1 MQEEPSPVKMKPI
14 VQAES
19 SDMSE
24 TGEQTL
30 NKDETWVNANW
41 ISLIIKGA
49 ALADTEEAAKNLAEA
64 AGAELWRYDKPGAQK
79 LFVNPEGERRWE
91 TREHEAC
98 YDNPQCILECDSE
111 GTELLFQLSGGAE
124 SLEKELEA
132 AAAFTARAWE
142 STPEPAPVEMLEIV
156 VAMGANR
163 PPPEMPDE
171 PEKPLT
177 ETIGTPGGTYMQHS
191 TWWEKC
197 DDISEDSGSP
207 YYDVT
212 ARSITGGP
220 ALPDE
225 EELTNVLKATYT
237 HTAMRFLGMEIQ

>member
-1 MQEEPSPVKMKPI
+1 
-14 VQAES
+14 
-19 SDMSE
+19 MSE

-30 NKDETWVNANW
+30 DKEETWVNANW
-41 ISLIIKGA
+41 ITLMIKGT
-49 ALADTEEAAKNLAEA
+49 ALADTEEAARKLALA
-64 AGAELWRYDKPGAQK
+64 AGANLWRYEKPGRQK
-79 LFVNPEGERRWE
+79 RFVNPEGEYRWE
-91 TREHEAC
+91 ARKHEAC
-98 YDNPQCILECDSE
+98 YDNPQCILECHSE
-111 GTELLFQLSGGAE
+111 GTELTFQLTGGND
-124 SLEKELEA
+124 SLGDELRA

-142 STPEPAPVEMLEIV
+142 STPGAAPVEMLEIV
-156 VAMGANR
+156 IAMGANR
-163 PPPEMPDE
+163 PPPEMPDVL
-171 PEKPLT
+171 EKPLT

-220 ALPDE
+220 GLPDE

-237 HTAMRFLGMEIQ
+237 RTAMRFLGMELQ

>member
-1 MQEEPSPVKMKPI
+1 
-14 VQAES
+14 
-19 SDMSE
+19 MSE

-30 NKDETWVNANW
+30 NKDGTWVNADW
-41 ISLIIKGA
+41 ITLMIKGTA
-49 ALADTEEAAKNLAEA
+49 PRRHRGVGQDAGPSRRSQSLAVRQTGHAEGA
-64 AGAELWRYDKPGAQK
+64 SPTPRANTAGRPG
-79 LFVNPEGERRWE
+79 N
-91 TREHEAC
+91 TRPC

-111 GTELLFQLSGGAE
+111 GTELFFQLSGGAE

-177 ETIGTPGGTYMQHS
+177 QTIGTPGGTYMQHS

-225 EELTNVLKATYT
+225 EELTRRPQGDLHPDGT
-237 HTAMRFLGMEIQ
+237 MRFLGMEIQ

>member
-1 MQEEPSPVKMKPI
+1 
-14 VQAES
+14 
-19 SDMSE
+19 MSE

-30 NKDETWVNANW
+30 DKEETWVNAYW
-41 ISLIIKGA
+41 IALMVKGT
-49 ALADTEEAAKNLAEA
+49 ALADTEESAKTLAQA
-64 AGAELWRYDKPGAQK
+64 TGSELRRYEKPGQQRR
-79 LFVNPEGERRWE
+79 FTSPDGQHRWE
-91 TREHEAC
+91 AGKHEAC

-111 GTELLFQLSGGAE
+111 GTELLFQLSGGAD
-124 SLEKELEA
+124 SLGEELEA

-177 ETIGTPGGTYMQHS
+177 ETIGTPSGTYMQHS

-237 HTAMRFLGMEIQ
+237 RTAMRFLGMEIL

>member
-1 MQEEPSPVKMKPI
+1 
-14 VQAES
+14 
-19 SDMSE
+19 MSE
-24 TGEQTL
+24 IEEQTL
-30 NKDETWVNANW
+30 DKDETWVNANW
-41 ISLIIKGA
+41 ISLTVKGA
-49 ALADTEEAAKNLAEA
+49 ALADTEVAARTLALAAEA
-64 AGAELWRYDKPGAQK
+64 NLRRYDKPGTQRR
-79 LFVNPEGERRWE
+79 FVNPEGEHLWE
-91 TREHEAC
+91 TMKHEAC
-98 YDNPQCILECDSE
+98 YDNPQCILECHNE
-111 GTELLFQLSGGAE
+111 GTELLFQLSGGND
-124 SLEKELEA
+124 SLGEELEA

-225 EELTNVLKATYT
+225 EELTDVLKATYT
-237 HTAMRFLGMEIQ
+237 RTAMRFLGVEIQ